1 MLEGNGSGGAIDQKM
16 LGAELNRMSS
26 TKDVVVGGNEGE
38 ETVDELLQKLAK
50 KGKKVKII
58 NDNDNEDEY
67 GGDGGNGGGTGMD
80 EIMEEDDNENESA
93 LQ

>member
-16 LGAELNRMSS
+16 LGAELNRMYS